1 MAAKR
6 NSLWFGYLEAGDKG
20 SPVVR
25 DASMDTGTP
34 ATIYLFNLKKGRILE
49 YRREI
54 AEPKLRELADN
65 EIGMVTE
72 LRKAFESARNGFIP
86 RAMRRLPSPPRRPKP
101 EPEPELPEVEFDSDD
116 DSLPLLDDDRND
128 AVSADQLD

>member
-6 NSLWFGYLEAGDKG
+6 NSLWFGYLEANEKG

-25 DASMDTGTP
+25 DTSMDTGTP

-49 YRREI
+49 YRRDI
-54 AEPKLRELADN
+54 VEPKLRELTN
-65 EIGMVTE
+65 EETETVTE
-72 LRKAFESARNGFIP
+72 LRKAFEKARNGFTP
-86 RAMRRLPSPPRRPKP
+86 RAMRRLPSPPRKPKP

-116 DSLPLLDDDRND
+116 DSLPLLDDDSD
-128 AVSADQLD
+128 DPISADQLD